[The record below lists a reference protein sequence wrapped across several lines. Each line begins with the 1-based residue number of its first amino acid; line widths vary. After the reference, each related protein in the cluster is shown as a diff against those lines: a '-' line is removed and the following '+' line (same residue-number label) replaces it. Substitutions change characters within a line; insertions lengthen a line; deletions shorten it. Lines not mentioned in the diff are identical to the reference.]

1 MSTLKTQPTNLSVEA
16 FLHAIED
23 VRKREDS
30 YKIIQIMRQ
39 ITKAEPTMWGESI
52 VGFGKYTYTYDSG
65 RSGEWFLTGFSPRKS
80 AISLYLM
87 AGFDGYE
94 KTLKVLGKH
103 KTGKAC
109 LYIKKMADIEEEV
122 LVSLI
127 EASVQHVKKKY
138 GQTE

>member
-1 MSTLKTQPTNLSVEA
+1 MSTLKTQPTNQSVEA

-103 KTGKAC
+103 KIGKAC
-109 LYIKKMADIEEEV
+109 LYIKKMADIEE
-122 LVSLI
+122 
-127 EASVQHVKKKY
+127 
-138 GQTE
+138 